1 MINIFLKNQI
11 KKLSKKHSRYKTFR
25 EYNDIRKITLLFDM
39 ENLPEVEAFVK
50 TLMDDGK
57 QVMAHSFVI
66 KKTAYPQLSENFHI
80 WHKNNLDFWSIPKSS
95 DIKAFKSIKSD
106 TLIDLTNGSSPVL
119 RYLFLSSSAAFR
131 VGFNYENAQL
141 FDLLIERTKTQDFS
155 FFVNQM
161 LFYMKSLR
169 TK

>member
-1 MINIFLKNQI
+1 MMNFFLNNRI

-25 EYNDIRKITLLFDM
+25 EYKDIRKITLLFDM
-39 ENLPEVEAFVK
+39 ENLPVVETFIK

-57 QVMAHSFVI
+57 QVIAHSFVM
-66 KKTAYPQLSENFHI
+66 KKTAYPQLSETFHI
-80 WHKNNLDFWSIPKSS
+80 WNKENLDFWQIPQSA
-95 DIKAFKSIKSD
+95 DIKAFKASKPD
-106 TLIDLTNGSSPVL
+106 TLIDLTNGKSPVL
-119 RYLFLSSSAAFR
+119 RYLFLNSSAAFR
-131 VGFNYENAQL
+131 VGFNDENAQL
-141 FDLLIERTKTQDFS
+141 YDLLIERNKEQDFS